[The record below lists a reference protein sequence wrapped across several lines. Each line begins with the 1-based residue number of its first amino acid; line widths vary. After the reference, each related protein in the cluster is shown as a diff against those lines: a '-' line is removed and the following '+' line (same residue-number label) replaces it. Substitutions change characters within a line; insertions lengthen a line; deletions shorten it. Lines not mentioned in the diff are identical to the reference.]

1 MLTDAS
7 QGLALAA
14 KAAGNKEEALNNMK
28 YIKVIS
34 ALKEQNSVWKK
45 KLQVCDSLM
54 AEVQTGAT
62 VDLTPILPKPDP
74 PPLARS
80 FSRDAPLPLQD
91 AEKVLLSKS

>member
-1 MLTDAS
+1 
-7 QGLALAA
+7 
-14 KAAGNKEEALNNMK
+14 
-28 YIKVIS
+28 
-34 ALKEQNSVWKK
+34 
-45 KLQVCDSLM
+45 M

-91 AEKVLLSKS
+91 AEKVLLSSHEEILTPRIDLNLSVTSRHAQGTPLTHYPQAIMDSVLADG